1 MPAVS
6 DPSVADTCRFWG
18 AVPLVG
24 LTDSQAESLPAVKLS
39 VPVPVFVT
47 LTVAGAGFVPLPCVA
62 LKVRDV
68 VETDRV
74 GGAAT
79 LKVTVMVAG
88 EP

>member
-1 MPAVS
+1 M
-6 DPSVADTCRFWG
+6 
-18 AVPLVG
+18 
-24 LTDSQAESLPAVKLS
+24 KLS